1 MEHQIWFTA
10 LLNKLLAG
18 VVTPALTAIHVAP
31 ADPANP
37 IPNFTAMEIL
47 VFVTIIVCALIL
59 RAVMSVET
67 PGTFQALFELA
78 VEFVQTTAHEIIG
91 HDYKR
96 YVPLLGTLGF
106 FILFSNI
113 LGLIPTLETP
123 TGAIQVTLG
132 CALATFVY
140 YNYQGIRHHGLLG
153 YLKTLWGP
161 IFLLGFILFPVEVVS
176 NLFRLLSLSVRLY
189 ANMFVGKLLEQVFSS
204 LAANM
209 MSPENTVILKIV
221 GQVAAVTA
229 PAAMMGL
236 HLFVSFIQTYIF
248 ILLPAVY
255 ISLSV
260 AEEH

>member
-1 MEHQIWFTA
+1 MEHEIWFTA

-18 VVTPALTAIHVAP
+18 VVTPAMTAVGVAP
-31 ADPANP
+31 ANPAHP

-47 VFVTIIVCALIL
+47 VFLVLVGGALIL
-59 RAVMSVET
+59 KAGLSIET
-67 PGTFQALFELA
+67 PGKFQQLIEVA
-78 VEFVQTTAHEIIG
+78 VEFVQNIANEIIG
-91 HDYKR
+91 HDSSR
-96 YVPLLGTLGF
+96 YVALLGTLGF

-132 CALATFVY
+132 CAVATFLY
-140 YNYQGIRHHGLLG
+140 YNYQGIRHHGPLG
-153 YLKTLWGP
+153 YLKSLWGP
-161 IFLLGFILFPVEVVS
+161 IWWIGFLLFPVEIVS

-189 ANMFVGKLLEQVFSS
+189 ANMFVGKLLEQVFG
-204 LAANM
+204 AFV
-209 MSPENTVILKIV
+209 PI
-221 GQVAAVTA
+221 AV

-236 HLFVSFIQTYIF
+236 HLFVSFIQAYIF